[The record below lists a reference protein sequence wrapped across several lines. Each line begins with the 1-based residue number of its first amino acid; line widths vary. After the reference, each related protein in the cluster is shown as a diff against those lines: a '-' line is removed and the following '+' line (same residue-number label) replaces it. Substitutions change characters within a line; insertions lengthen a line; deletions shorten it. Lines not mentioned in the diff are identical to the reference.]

1 MSSFAVPLSGLNA
14 ANTALD
20 IVSNDLANMSTTGYK
35 DNTVSFYDLL
45 SQSVGGGSLQ
55 VGGGVSATQSQ
66 AQFTQGSIQ
75 QTGGA
80 FDGAIQ
86 GNGLFVLQNAAGG
99 TEYTRAGNFQLNADG
114 QLVTGNGQFVQ
125 GWSSVGGVINTSGA
139 IGGITVPSNSL
150 QTPSATTQFSLSMNL
165 QADATVGTSAASF
178 SAPIQV
184 VDSLGQT
191 HDLTV
196 NFTETA
202 ANTWTY
208 TVTVPGQDL
217 TAGTAGT
224 PSQLATGSL
233 AFDGNGNMITPAP
246 PGQVAI
252 KITGLADKA
261 SDMNI
266 TWNLFDSNNNPTIT
280 QFAAASTLSGST
292 QNGIA
297 AAQVTQVSLSNGGS
311 IVAQFSNG
319 DTQVI
324 GQLALASVSNPNTL
338 ISVGD
343 SNFEVGPNTATPVVG
358 VPGTG
363 SLGTIEG
370 GSLETSN
377 VDIAT
382 EFTNLI
388 VYQSFYQANSRVI
401 STQEAL
407 IQDLLNIG
415 PQQA

>member
-266 TWNLFDSNNNPTIT
+266 TWNLFDSNNNRTS
-280 QFAAASTLSGST
+280 ADLYRAS
-292 QNGIA
+292 
-297 AAQVTQVSLSNGGS
+297 
-311 IVAQFSNG
+311 
-319 DTQVI
+319 
-324 GQLALASVSNPNTL
+324 
-338 ISVGD
+338 
-343 SNFEVGPNTATPVVG
+343 
-358 VPGTG
+358 
-363 SLGTIEG
+363 
-370 GSLETSN
+370 
-377 VDIAT
+377 
-382 EFTNLI
+382 
-388 VYQSFYQANSRVI
+388 
-401 STQEAL
+401 
-407 IQDLLNIG
+407 
-415 PQQA
+415 